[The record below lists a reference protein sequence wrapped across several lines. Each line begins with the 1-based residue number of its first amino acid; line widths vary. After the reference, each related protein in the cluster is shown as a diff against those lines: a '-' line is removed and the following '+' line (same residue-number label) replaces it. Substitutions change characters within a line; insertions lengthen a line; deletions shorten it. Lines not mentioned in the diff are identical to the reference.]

1 MEEFI
6 SEYAV
11 FLAQVITVV
20 VAIAAVFVLVASL
33 SEGKEDKDRLEIKK
47 VNDKYKLYSEAI
59 EEQILEKNVLKL
71 KRKEEKKRDKAR
83 KKQAKEDTNPSDEKR
98 LFVLT
103 FNGDIKASAAS
114 ALAEEIT
121 AVLTV
126 ATPSDEILV
135 RLYSAGGLVHAY
147 GLAASQLQRIRNKNI
162 PLTIAIDKVA
172 ASGGYMM
179 ACVANKIIAAPFAIV
194 GSIGVIA
201 QIPNFNRLLKKHDV
215 DFEMVTAGKYK
226 RTLTMFGENTE
237 EAREKF
243 QNEIEETHHL
253 FQDFIAENRPQV
265 DLDKVAT
272 GEHWYGS
279 QALKL
284 NLVDEILTSD
294 DYLMHIEAEK
304 SIYEIKYT
312 AKKSLAQKFALFAN
326 ESVDKINTGFKQR
339 SQEDRLL

>member
-20 VAIAAVFVLVASL
+20 VAIAAVFILVASL

-59 EEQILEKNVLKL
+59 EEQILEKSALKL
-71 KRKEEKKRDKAR
+71 KRKEEKKQDKAR
-83 KKQAKEDTNPSDEKR
+83 KKEAKGEASPPDEKR

-103 FNGDIKASAAS
+103 FNGDIKASAAA

-126 ATPSDEILV
+126 ATPNDEILV

-253 FQDFIAENRPQV
+253 FQAFISENRPQV
-265 DLDKVAT
+265 ELDKVAT

-294 DYLMHIEAEK
+294 DYLMNADAEK